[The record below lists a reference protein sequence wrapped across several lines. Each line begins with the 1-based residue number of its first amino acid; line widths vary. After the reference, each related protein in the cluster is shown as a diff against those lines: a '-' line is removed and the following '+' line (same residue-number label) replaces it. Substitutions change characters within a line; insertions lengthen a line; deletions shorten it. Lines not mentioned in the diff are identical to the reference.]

1 MRATE
6 HNDYVDYLNSQLSVL
21 RQYITL
27 PADTA
32 QQMLDIFSMP
42 APVVKGSC
50 NLPLQHHYH
59 SPFDLG
65 SESHLRVYSNPKLSS
80 EISEKELKRSWEYL
94 GDLRNCWFPKVAEQ
108 TTGHAW
114 SHSNNF

>member
-42 APVVKGSC
+42 APVVKGFC
-50 NLPLQHHYH
+50 DFLLQHHYH

-65 SESHLRVYSNPKLSS
+65 QRTPLPRLLQPEVVIRDQRERTEAL
-80 EISEKELKRSWEYL
+80 L
-94 GDLRNCWFPKVAEQ
+94 GVPWRLAQLLGFQ
-108 TTGHAW
+108 GG
-114 SHSNNF
+114 